1 MGRRSPAEP
10 EGWRNEAQ
18 PEDWKI
24 MVEAGRRLT
33 KVEHEAQGS
42 TVESSGSEGAWRQG
56 EAKG

>member
-1 MGRRSPAEP
+1 MSGKAEP

-33 KVEHEAQGS
+33 KVEAQGS
-42 TVESSGSEGAWRQG
+42 TVESSGTEGAWRQG